1 MTVEYLNQV
10 VDQVNLRQQ
19 AIKIL
24 YKKFGNNKKI
34 YDCADEWVTKQ
45 VTTNGIVD
53 YYKAYFLPKLDRP

>member
-1 MTVEYLNQV
+1 MTVEYHTQV

-34 YDCADEWVTKQ
+34 YDCADEWASKQ
-45 VTTNGIVD
+45 STTSGIVD
-53 YYKAYFLPKLDRP
+53 YYKAYFSSK